1 LRRYDERSAP
11 VAIGTGAADLDAVRG
26 LFTGI
31 TGAQLCALKCVST
44 APLDPSCSGYRG
56 DEGLEVLCL
65 DFEGC
70 EAACQRE
77 VPQTYTVMGGTFG
90 NESQSVT
97 TTGCV
102 AFEMRGANRCRL
114 IPDGAAADPASW
126 DKQVGVAVYARQENL
141 RTCRVRDDY
150 VLTGSLAVT
159 QRPHAGTVRN
169 YVDWVF
175 NPGEVGSVEIIGMD
189 LSQHDRVMLV
199 DPEGV
204 CGRSAPGGYKGTL
217 ELSVLDL
224 ESSRE
229 ESDAIYRPLGM
240 PDLAAFMSWRPL
252 VEDGA
257 GVMPPQGAP
266 RVAPLDRG
274 FSSARILRF
283 LGLRMRTG
291 GKAKVC
297 FCDSTR
303 EACDSKEAFLFDL
316 GFVHSSGVACL
327 LDSPIL
333 QRATCVPQY
342 HGALRCYDGADAV
355 PDYNWDVMSGVWVK
369 KDDHSLNQTH
379 ICAYVDPTETGGAW
393 KDVCPL
399 PEVGGTA
406 LPDVPLTA
414 TPTPAP
420 TDPSIVCEGV
430 TADMLP
436 EVAGCR
442 RTEALPEPDASE

>member
-1 LRRYDERSAP
+1 
-11 VAIGTGAADLDAVRG
+11 
-26 LFTGI
+26 
-31 TGAQLCALKCVST
+31 
-44 APLDPSCSGYRG
+44 
-56 DEGLEVLCL
+56 
-65 DFEGC
+65 
-70 EAACQRE
+70 
-77 VPQTYTVMGGTFG
+77 
-90 NESQSVT
+90 
-97 TTGCV
+97 
-102 AFEMRGANRCRL
+102 MR
-114 IPDGAAADPASW
+114 
-126 DKQVGVAVYARQENL
+126 
-141 RTCRVRDDY
+141 T
-150 VLTGSLAVT
+150 
-159 QRPHAGTVRN
+159 

-175 NPGEVGSVEIIGMD
+175 NPNERGSLEVIGQN
-189 LSQHDRVMLV
+189 LSQHDRVMLI
-199 DPEGV
+199 DPEGL
-204 CGRSAPGGYKGTL
+204 CGRSSPGGYKGTL

-229 ESDAIYRPLGM
+229 ASDAVYRPLGM
-240 PDLAAFMSWRPL
+240 PDLSAFTRWRPL

-303 EACDSKEAFLFDL
+303 DACDSKEAFLFDL

-342 HGALRCYDGADAV
+342 HGALRCYDGAEAV
-355 PDYNWDVMSGVWVK
+355 PDYAWSEISGSWVK
-369 KDDHSLNQTH
+369 KEEHSLNQTH
-379 ICAYVDPTETGGAW
+379 ICSYVDPVETGGAW
-393 KDVCPL
+393 QDVCPL
-399 PEVGGTA
+399 PVSDT
-406 LPDVPLTA
+406 PNVPLTA

-430 TADMLP
+430 TEDMLP

-442 RTEALPEPDASE
+442 RAEALPEPEASA